1 MVLLCIAEQIIDVS
15 FYQIDFVNL
24 YSHTS
29 NFCMSN
35 INEALIR
42 QVFAEM
48 VKYKTSLSKMVTT
61 DDEDEDEELPD
72 YRILAD
78 LIIRNFPWPIGVELR
93 RLFSGSMRQLDRMR
107 LDQIF
112 KTIERSMQF
121 LSFVMLAQLAKAREE
136 DSIEIPGSFRNE
148 FKNRFFVLSL
158 GNFSWMIRA
167 IGNLFQEQKIEWFMP
182 EMSECFDNKFYG
194 ALDFWV
200 PERNEIGHYQ
210 INLTQ
215 EEIEKR
221 CVEYEEKL
229 TFILQRISFLAKYKL
244 VSVKEIKVIKSKIK
258 KAAFHHVFDLLNS
271 SDSDFKANEFQESTF
286 TESHSVLLMKSIKSI
301 DEYLNLSPLIIDTS
315 TEVLDT
321 KEKFEIKKD
330 IFMYSKFR
338 DDQLMYLG
346 TEVTEKIDLRSLKNY
361 ETLLMEFRQLLSI
374 ISGET
379 EVK

>member
-1 MVLLCIAEQIIDVS
+1 MA
-15 FYQIDFVNL
+15 
-24 YSHTS
+24 
-29 NFCMSN
+29 N
-35 INEALIR
+35 INEVLIR
-42 QVFAEM
+42 KVFDEM
-48 VKYKTSLSKMVTT
+48 LKHKTSLSKMIVS
-61 DDEDEDEELPD
+61 EDEDDDEESSD

-93 RLFSGSMRQLDRMR
+93 RLFSGSMRQLDRNR

-121 LSFVMLAQLAKAREE
+121 LSFVMLSQIIKSREE
-136 DSIEIPGSFRNE
+136 DKLTITENFKNE

-167 IGNLFQEQKIEWFMP
+167 IGNLYQDQKIEWFMP
-182 EMSECFDNKFYG
+182 EISECFDNKFYG

-215 EEIEKR
+215 EEVEKR

-244 VSVKEIKVIKSKIK
+244 VSVKEIKVIKSKIQE
-258 KAAFHHVFDLLNS
+258 ASFHHVFNLLNS
-271 SDSDFKANEFQESTF
+271 SDSDFKANEFNDSTF
-286 TESHSVLLMKSIKSI
+286 TDSHSVLLMKNIKSI

-321 KEKFEIKKD
+321 KEKFDIKKD

-338 DDQLMYLG
+338 NDQLMYLG
-346 TEVTEKIDLRSLKNY
+346 TEVTEKIDLRSLRNY
-361 ETLLMEFRQLLSI
+361 ETLLLEFKQLVSI
-374 ISGET
+374 ITNEP
-379 EVK
+379 EVKGS

>member
-1 MVLLCIAEQIIDVS
+1 MASL
-15 FYQIDFVNL
+15 
-24 YSHTS
+24 
-29 NFCMSN
+29 
-35 INEALIR
+35 NEILIR
-42 QVFAEM
+42 KVFDEM
-48 VKYKTSLSKMVTT
+48 LKYKTSLSKMVIS
-61 DDEDEDEELPD
+61 DDEEEELPD
-72 YRILAD
+72 YRLLAD
-78 LIIRNFPWPIGVELR
+78 LIIKNFPWPIGVELR

-121 LSFVMLAQLAKAREE
+121 LSFVMLSQMAKSKEE
-136 DSIEIPGSFRNE
+136 GKLIIPGSFSKE
-148 FKNRFFVLSL
+148 FKNRFLILSL
-158 GNFSWMIRA
+158 GNFSWIIRSV
-167 IGNLFQEQKIEWFMP
+167 GNLYRDQKIEWFMP
-182 EMSECFDNKFYG
+182 EMSDCFDNKFYG

-215 EEIEKR
+215 EEVEKR

-229 TFILQRISFLAKYKL
+229 TFILQRISFLIKYKL
-244 VSVKEIKVIKSKIK
+244 VSVKEIKVIKSKNRE
-258 KAAFHHVFDLLNS
+258 AAFNHVFDLLNS

-286 TESHSVLLMKSIKSI
+286 TESNSVLLMKNIKSL

-315 TEVLDT
+315 TEVLDS

-338 DDQLMYLG
+338 NDQLMYLG

-361 ETLLMEFRQLLSI
+361 ETLLREFRYLLSV
-374 ISGET
+374 ISAE
-379 EVK
+379 EEIK

>member
-1 MVLLCIAEQIIDVS
+1 MA
-15 FYQIDFVNL
+15 
-24 YSHTS
+24 
-29 NFCMSN
+29 N
-35 INEALIR
+35 INEVLIR
-42 QVFAEM
+42 KVFDEM
-48 VKYKTSLSKMVTT
+48 LKHKASLSKIVAS
-61 DDEDEDEELPD
+61 EDEDEELVD

-78 LIIRNFPWPIGVELR
+78 LIIKNFPWPIGVELR

-121 LSFVMLAQLAKAREE
+121 LSFVMLSQVTKAKQEGKLV
-136 DSIEIPGSFRNE
+136 IPESFSKE
-148 FKNRFFVLSL
+148 FNNRFFVLSL
-158 GNFSWMIRA
+158 GSFSWMIRA
-167 IGNLFQEQKIEWFMP
+167 IGNLFQDQKIEWFMP
-182 EMSECFDNKFYG
+182 EMSDCFDNKFYA
-194 ALDFWV
+194 ALDFWI

-258 KAAFHHVFDLLNS
+258 EATFHHVFDLLNS
-271 SDSDFKANEFQESTF
+271 SDSDFKANEFHDTTF
-286 TESHSVLLMKSIKSI
+286 TDSHSVLLMKNIKSI

-321 KEKFEIKKD
+321 KEKFDLKKD

-338 DDQLMYLG
+338 NDQLMYLG

-361 ETLLMEFRQLLSI
+361 ETLLMEFKHLLSM
-374 ISGET
+374 ISSEA
-379 EVK
+379 VVS

>member
-1 MVLLCIAEQIIDVS
+1 MD
-15 FYQIDFVNL
+15 
-24 YSHTS
+24 
-29 NFCMSN
+29 N

-42 QVFAEM
+42 NVFSEM
-48 VKYKTSLSKMVTT
+48 LKHKASLSKMVMT
-61 DDEDEDEELPD
+61 DDDDDELPD

-78 LIIRNFPWPIGVELR
+78 LIIKSFPWPIGVELR

-121 LSFVMLAQLAKAREE
+121 LSFVMLSQMVKSKDAGILV
-136 DSIEIPGSFRNE
+136 IPESFSKEFRN
-148 FKNRFFVLSL
+148 RFLVLSL
-158 GNFSWMIRA
+158 GNFSWMIRT
-167 IGNLFQEQKIEWFMP
+167 IGNLYKDQKIEWFMP
-182 EMSECFDNKFYG
+182 EMSDCFDNKFYG
-194 ALDFWV
+194 ALDFWI

-244 VSVKEIKVIKSKIK
+244 VSVKEIKVIKSKMK
-258 KAAFHHVFDLLNS
+258 EAAFHHVFDLLNS
-271 SDSDFKANEFQESTF
+271 SDSDFKANEFEESTF
-286 TESHSVLLMKSIKSI
+286 TESHSVLLMKNIKSL
-301 DEYLNLSPLIIDTS
+301 DEYLSLSPLIIDTS
-315 TEVLDT
+315 TEVLDS

-338 DDQLMYLG
+338 NDQLMYLG

-361 ETLLMEFRQLLSI
+361 ETLLGEFRYLLSV
-374 ISGET
+374 ISGEA
-379 EVK
+379 EVS

>member
-1 MVLLCIAEQIIDVS
+1 
-15 FYQIDFVNL
+15 
-24 YSHTS
+24 
-29 NFCMSN
+29 
-35 INEALIR
+35 
-42 QVFAEM
+42 M
-48 VKYKTSLSKMVTT
+48 VKYKPSLSKMVMS
-61 DDEDEDEELPD
+61 DDEDEETSD

-78 LIIRNFPWPIGVELR
+78 LIIKNFPWPIGVELR

-121 LSFVMLAQLAKAREE
+121 LCFVMLAQVTKSKLEGKLT
-136 DSIEIPGSFRNE
+136 IPENFSKE
-148 FKNRFFVLSL
+148 FTGRFMVLSL

-167 IGNLFQEQKIEWFMP
+167 IGNLFQDQKIEWFMP
-182 EMSECFDNKFYG
+182 EMSGCFDNKFYA

-229 TFILQRISFLAKYKL
+229 SFILERISFLAKYKL

-258 KAAFHHVFDLLNS
+258 EASFHHVFNLLNS
-271 SDSDFKANEFQESTF
+271 SDSDFKANEINEATY
-286 TESHSVLLMKSIKSI
+286 TDSHSVLLMKNIKTI

-321 KEKFEIKKD
+321 KEKFDIKKD

-338 DDQLMYLG
+338 NDQLMYLG

-361 ETLLMEFRQLLSI
+361 KVLLMEFKHLLST
-374 ISGET
+374 ISAET
-379 EVK
+379 

>member
-1 MVLLCIAEQIIDVS
+1 M
-15 FYQIDFVNL
+15 
-24 YSHTS
+24 H
-29 NFCMSN
+29 
-35 INEALIR
+35 INEALTR
-42 QVFAEM
+42 KVFDEM
-48 VKYKTSLSKMVTT
+48 VKYKPSLSKMVIS
-61 DDEDEDEELPD
+61 EEEDEEVTD

-78 LIIRNFPWPIGVELR
+78 LIIKNFPWPIGVELR

-121 LSFVMLAQLAKAREE
+121 LCFVMLAQVIKSKQEE
-136 DSIEIPGSFRNE
+136 KLTIPESFSKE
-148 FKNRFFVLSL
+148 FNNRFMVLSL

-167 IGNLFQEQKIEWFMP
+167 IGNLFQDQKIEWFMP
-182 EMSECFDNKFYG
+182 EMAESFDNKFYA

-215 EEIEKR
+215 EDIEKR

-229 TFILQRISFLAKYKL
+229 SFILERISFLAKYKL

-258 KAAFHHVFDLLNS
+258 DATFHHVFNLLNS
-271 SDSDFKANEFQESTF
+271 SDSDFKANEFNEATY
-286 TESHSVLLMKSIKSI
+286 TDSHSVLLMKNIKTI

-321 KEKFEIKKD
+321 KEKFDIKKD

-338 DDQLMYLG
+338 NDQLMYLG

-361 ETLLMEFRQLLSI
+361 EVLLMEFKHLLST
-374 ISGET
+374 ISAEN
-379 EVK
+379 

>member
-1 MVLLCIAEQIIDVS
+1 MA
-15 FYQIDFVNL
+15 
-24 YSHTS
+24 
-29 NFCMSN
+29 N
-35 INEALIR
+35 INEVLIR
-42 QVFAEM
+42 GVFDEM
-48 VKYKTSLSKMVTT
+48 LKHKASLSKMVIT
-61 DDEDEDEELPD
+61 DEDEELPD

-78 LIIRNFPWPIGVELR
+78 LIIKNFPWPVGVELR

-121 LSFVMLAQLAKAREE
+121 LSFVMLAQMVKSKEE
-136 DSIEIPGSFRNE
+136 GKLVIPVSFSNE
-148 FKNRFFVLSL
+148 FKNRFLILSL
-158 GNFSWMIRA
+158 GNFSWIIRSV
-167 IGNLFQEQKIEWFMP
+167 GNLFRDQKIEWFMP
-182 EMSECFDNKFYG
+182 EMSDCFDNKFYG

-210 INLTQ
+210 INLTR

-244 VSVKEIKVIKSKIK
+244 VSVKEIKVIKSKIRE
-258 KAAFHHVFDLLNS
+258 AAFNHVFDLLNS

-286 TESHSVLLMKSIKSI
+286 TESHSVLLMKNLKSL

-315 TEVLDT
+315 TEVLDS

-338 DDQLMYLG
+338 NDQLMYLG
-346 TEVTEKIDLRSLKNY
+346 TEVTEKIDLRSLRDY
-361 ETLLMEFRQLLSI
+361 ETLLMEFRYLVSV
-374 ISGET
+374 ISSET
-379 EVK
+379 EVR

>member
-1 MVLLCIAEQIIDVS
+1 MAHL
-15 FYQIDFVNL
+15 
-24 YSHTS
+24 
-29 NFCMSN
+29 
-35 INEALIR
+35 NEDLVR
-42 QVFAEM
+42 KVFDEM
-48 VKYKTSLSKMVTT
+48 LKNKASLSKMVVT
-61 DDEDEDEELPD
+61 DEDEEEIPD

-78 LIIRNFPWPIGVELR
+78 LIIKNFPWPIGVELR

-121 LSFVMLAQLAKAREE
+121 LSFVMLSQMSKAAEE
-136 DSIEIPGSFRNE
+136 KKLQIPQSFTNEFRN
-148 FKNRFFVLSL
+148 RFLVLSL
-158 GNFSWMIRA
+158 GNFSWIIRA
-167 IGNLFQEQKIEWFMP
+167 IGNMFQDQKIEWFMP
-182 EMSECFDNKFYG
+182 EMSTCFDNKFYA

-215 EEIEKR
+215 EDIEKR

-244 VSVKEIKVIKSKIK
+244 VSVKEIKVIKSKIE
-258 KAAFHHVFDLLNS
+258 KATFHHVFDLLNS
-271 SDSDFKANEFQESTF
+271 SDSDFKANEFNETTF
-286 TESHSVLLMKSIKSI
+286 TESHSVLLMKSIKAI

-321 KEKFEIKKD
+321 KEKFDIKKD

-338 DDQLMYLG
+338 NDQLMYLG

-361 ETLLMEFRQLLSI
+361 DILLNEFKYLLST
-374 ISGET
+374 ISPEP

>member
-1 MVLLCIAEQIIDVS
+1 MA
-15 FYQIDFVNL
+15 
-24 YSHTS
+24 
-29 NFCMSN
+29 N
-35 INEALIR
+35 INEVLIR
-42 QVFAEM
+42 KVFDEM
-48 VKYKTSLSKMVTT
+48 LKHKTSLSKMIMT
-61 DDEDEDEELPD
+61 EDEDEETSD

-93 RLFSGSMRQLDRMR
+93 RLFSGSMRQLDRNR

-121 LSFVMLAQLAKAREE
+121 LSFVMLSQVIKSKEE
-136 DSIEIPGSFRNE
+136 GKLIIPESFGKE
-148 FKNRFFVLSL
+148 FNNRFFVLSL
-158 GNFSWMIRA
+158 GNFTWMIRA
-167 IGNLFQEQKIEWFMP
+167 IGNLFQDQKIEWFMP
-182 EMSECFDNKFYG
+182 EISESFDNKFYG

-215 EEIEKR
+215 GEIEKR

-229 TFILQRISFLAKYKL
+229 TFILQRISFLIKYKL
-244 VSVKEIKVIKSKIK
+244 VSVKEIKVIKSKIQE
-258 KAAFHHVFDLLNS
+258 ASFHHVFNMLNS
-271 SDSDFKANEFQESTF
+271 SDSDFKANEFDDSNF
-286 TESHSVLLMKSIKSI
+286 TDSHSVLLMKNIKSI

-321 KEKFEIKKD
+321 KEKFDIKKD

-338 DDQLMYLG
+338 NDQLMYLG

-361 ETLLMEFRQLLSI
+361 ETLLLEFKQMVSI
-374 ISGET
+374 ITNER
-379 EVK
+379 EVKES

>member
-1 MVLLCIAEQIIDVS
+1 
-15 FYQIDFVNL
+15 
-24 YSHTS
+24 
-29 NFCMSN
+29 MS
-35 INEALIR
+35 
-42 QVFAEM
+42 
-48 VKYKTSLSKMVTT
+48 
-61 DDEDEDEELPD
+61 DDEDEETSD

-78 LIIRNFPWPIGVELR
+78 LIIKNFPWPIGVELR

-121 LSFVMLAQLAKAREE
+121 LCFVMLAQVIKSRQEGKLT
-136 DSIEIPGSFRNE
+136 IPESFSKE
-148 FKNRFFVLSL
+148 FTGRFMVLSL

-167 IGNLFQEQKIEWFMP
+167 IGNLYQDQKIEWFMP
-182 EMSECFDNKFYG
+182 EMSVCFDNKFYA

-229 TFILQRISFLAKYKL
+229 SFILERISFLAKYKL

-258 KAAFHHVFDLLNS
+258 EASFHHVFNLLNS
-271 SDSDFKANEFQESTF
+271 SDSDFKANEFNEATY
-286 TESHSVLLMKSIKSI
+286 TDSHSVLLMKNIKAI

-321 KEKFEIKKD
+321 KEKFDIKKD

-338 DDQLMYLG
+338 NDQLMYLG

-361 ETLLMEFRQLLSI
+361 EVLLLEFKHLLST
-374 ISGET
+374 ISAET
-379 EVK
+379 